1 VTGEQKPPVTTYE
14 MQNMPME
21 TLEFTIFDHGRQ
33 SIDAL
38 RSCLD
43 EFGTKNRVNV
53 QLEVLP
59 WDGSWSKLV
68 QIALYGG
75 GPDLSE
81 MSSTWIGDFVQMNT
95 LRPYTGKEVAALGGE
110 SAFWEPAWAS
120 GGIHHD
126 SRFTL
131 WGMPW
136 LADARI
142 LVYRRD
148 LFEQAGVDVQTAFAS
163 LDNFE
168 QALAK
173 LQTAGIEMPLV
184 LPTLRSRLD
193 LQMMASWVWGE
204 GGNFVNATGDQI
216 LFDQAEAMRGFQRY
230 YKLARFLSPAAR
242 GLDDTESNNQYF
254 NGRAATVMGGHWLIQ
269 DARVTQNLAGKY
281 GVVGI
286 PPVSFVGGS
295 HLVIWRNSRKTDI
308 ALKLVDFLAGSQTP
322 PEFYPGFGL
331 PARLDG
337 IANATF
343 MQDANYQEIVEA
355 LKTGRTFPAGRLWG
369 MMEKRLV
376 DLIPAIWQ
384 EIFSSDHPD
393 IDAIVQNRLTALA
406 DRLRM
411 TLNS

>member
-1 VTGEQKPPVTTYE
+1 
-14 MQNMPME
+14 ME

-126 SRFTL
+126 ARFTL

-148 LFEQAGVDVQTAFAS
+148 LFEQAGTG
-163 LDNFE
+163 
-168 QALAK
+168 K
-173 LQTAGIEMPLV
+173 PC
-184 LPTLRSRLD
+184 
-193 LQMMASWVWGE
+193 
-204 GGNFVNATGDQI
+204 FVVPNAIAVG
-216 LFDQAEAMRGFQRY
+216 AE
-230 YKLARFLSPAAR
+230 
-242 GLDDTESNNQYF
+242 
-254 NGRAATVMGGHWLIQ
+254 
-269 DARVTQNLAGKY
+269 
-281 GVVGI
+281 
-286 PPVSFVGGS
+286 
-295 HLVIWRNSRKTDI
+295 
-308 ALKLVDFLAGSQTP
+308 QTP
-322 PEFYPGFGL
+322 
-331 PARLDG
+331 
-337 IANATF
+337 
-343 MQDANYQEIVEA
+343 A
-355 LKTGRTFPAGRLWG
+355 LFRNEGVPDPPS
-369 MMEKRLV
+369 ELV
-376 DLIPAIWQ
+376 A
-384 EIFSSDHPD
+384 HRD
-393 IDAIVQNRLTALA
+393 ILEVRVA
-406 DRLRM
+406 
-411 TLNS
+411 